1 MNKFV
6 RMELALFYIYIYIYI
21 RMYVI
26 STINYLLINSIDL

>member
-6 RMELALFYIYIYIYI
+6 RMELALFYIYIYIC
-21 RMYVI
+21 MYVI